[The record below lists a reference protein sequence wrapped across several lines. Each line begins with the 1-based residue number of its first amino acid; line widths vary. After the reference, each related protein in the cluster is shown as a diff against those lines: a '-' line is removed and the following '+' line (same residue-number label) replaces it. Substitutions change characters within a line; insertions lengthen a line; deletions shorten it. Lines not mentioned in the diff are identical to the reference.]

1 MGNSHISQV
10 NEQQEFVY
18 PPSFYNPAL
27 SLLSVTLR
35 VDVLCKEV
43 CQQMIQLLLLKRNA
57 EIPIVKR
64 WILKREYSGV

>member
-1 MGNSHISQV
+1 MNNRNICL
-10 NEQQEFVY
+10 
-18 PPSFYNPAL
+18 PTLFYNPAL

-43 CQQMIQLLLLKRNA
+43 WQQMIQLLLLKRNA